1 MKINQN
7 LKDGSAE
14 IIFSDNEIDIIN
26 KKKKLFFTPEGLRH
40 ISNTLIKVVV
50 DINSN
55 FPEEIKKVITVENS
69 KVEGN

>member
-14 IIFSDNEIDIIN
+14 IIFSDNEINIIN
-26 KKKKLFFTPEGLRH
+26 KKKILFFTPEGLRH
-40 ISNTLIKVVV
+40 ISNTLIKIVV

-55 FPEEIKKVITVENS
+55 FSEEVKKISTVDNS